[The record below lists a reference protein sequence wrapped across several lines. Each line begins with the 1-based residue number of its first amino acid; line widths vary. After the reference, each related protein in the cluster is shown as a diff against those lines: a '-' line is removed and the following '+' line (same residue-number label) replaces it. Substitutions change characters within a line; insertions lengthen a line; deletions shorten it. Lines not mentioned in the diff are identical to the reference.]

1 MDVIGRPT
9 IPEPIRERMERNW
22 KWFVA
27 GGVLALIL
35 GAIAIIVPPVASVAT
50 AILIGWLLVIGS
62 AFVLSS
68 AFQVHG
74 FWPVAGR
81 VLLAALYVFAGVWLL
96 VAPLEGTITLTVV
109 LVAWFFVDGAFRLA
123 GALMQRDLPGRGW
136 IAAGGALSILLG
148 VLIWIDF
155 PSSAAWAIG
164 LLVGINLLFYGVN
177 LLMLGWEGREL
188 AHRGALRLEP
198 RHA

>member
-1 MDVIGRPT
+1 MDVMGTPS
-9 IPEPIRERMERNW
+9 IPQPIRERMERNW

-27 GGVLALIL
+27 GGLLAVVL

-50 AILIGWLLVIGS
+50 SILVGWLLVFAS
-62 AFVLSS
+62 AFVLTS
-68 AFQVHG
+68 AFQEHG
-74 FWPVAGR
+74 FWPIAGR

-123 GALMQRDLPGRGW
+123 AALMRPGLPGRGW

-164 LLVGINLLFYGVN
+164 LLVGINLLFYGLN
-177 LLMLGWEGREL
+177 LLMLGFTSRQL
-188 AHRGALRLEP
+188 AHRGTLRLEP